1 MHGFFFH
8 ILELESLRSVALGMS
23 CSHFGDMDIYGFF
36 FKEKLKKD
44 HRNKLTDFN
53 QLFETNCLRGSLL
66 AVVLNYLAVRG
77 RCYLLLQPPVLT
89 STDVFLRLRYIA
101 AHGDCSTIFS
111 H

>member
-8 ILELESLRSVALGMS
+8 IFELESLRSVALGMS
-23 CSHFGDMDIYGFF
+23 CSHFGDMDIYGSF

-53 QLFETNCLRGSLL
+53 QLFETNCLQGLLL

-77 RCYLLLQPPVLT
+77 RCYL
-89 STDVFLRLRYIA
+89 R
-101 AHGDCSTIFS
+101 
-111 H
+111 